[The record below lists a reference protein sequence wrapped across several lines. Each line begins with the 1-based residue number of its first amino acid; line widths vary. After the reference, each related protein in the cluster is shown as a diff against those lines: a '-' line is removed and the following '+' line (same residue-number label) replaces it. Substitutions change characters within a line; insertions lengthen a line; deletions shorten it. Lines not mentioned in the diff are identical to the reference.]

1 MMGGAMFRSDAGP
14 LAVADQRRAEHVT
27 TLVTRRNDWRAC
39 SRVVLI
45 ATAVALVSAICVIAY
60 ANFLSAK
67 GMSASTLSLLAVL
80 LAATLSSIAGF
91 AFSAVCGVMLLQIMS
106 DPVKIVE
113 VMIVCS
119 IAIQSVSVAVLWRHI
134 DWRSLVM
141 FLVGGIIGLP
151 IGVWL
156 LLHVGQFWF
165 KEAIGGLLIAYAAFR
180 LLRRPWV
187 VRSNSS
193 LADAGIGFLGGIT
206 GGLAGFPGA
215 AVTIWCGMR
224 GWDKQRQRGV
234 YQPFIL
240 LMQILALLLIELM
253 RSIPHGAGSGLGPAM
268 FVPPALLGTWLG
280 LVIFR
285 RLSDRSFG
293 MVVNLLLLVSGV
305 GLLV

>member
-1 MMGGAMFRSDAGP
+1 MFRSDAGR
-14 LAVADQRRAEHVT
+14 LAIIHQRCAGHLTTRVT
-27 TLVTRRNDWRAC
+27 ARINWCAC
-39 SRVVLI
+39 SRVVLA
-45 ATAVALVSAICVIAY
+45 ATAVALLSIAAVVAY
-60 ANFLSAK
+60 AMLLSAE
-67 GMSASTLSLLAVL
+67 GISASTLCLLAVL

-106 DPVKIVE
+106 DPIQVVE

-119 IAIQSVSVAVLWRHI
+119 IAIQSVSVAVLWRDI
-134 DWRSLVM
+134 DWRRLVI
-141 FLVGGIIGLP
+141 FLAGGVIGLP

-156 LLHVGQFWF
+156 LLHLEQLWF

-193 LADAGIGFLGGIT
+193 LADACIGFLGGIT

-215 AVTIWCGMR
+215 AVTIWCSVR
-224 GWDKQRQRGV
+224 NWDKRRQRGI

-240 LMQILALLLIELM
+240 FMQVFALLLIEFM
-253 RSIPHGAGSGLGPAM
+253 RSSIPLGAGLGLDPVM
-268 FVPPALLGTWLG
+268 FVPPALLGTLLG
-280 LVIFR
+280 LGIFR
-285 RLSDRSFG
+285 RLSDQGFG
-293 MVVNLLLLVSGV
+293 LVVNLLLLVSGV

>member
-1 MMGGAMFRSDAGP
+1 MMGGAMSRSDAGR
-14 LAVADQRRAEHVT
+14 LAVADQRRAEHVE
-27 TLVTRRNDWRAC
+27 TLVTPRIDWRAC

-45 ATAVALVSAICVIAY
+45 ATAVALVSATCVIAY
-60 ANFLSAK
+60 ARLLSME
-67 GMSASTLSLLAVL
+67 GISASTLCLLAVL

-134 DWRSLVM
+134 DWRSLLK
-141 FLVGGIIGLP
+141 FLAGGVIGLP
-151 IGVWL
+151 MGVWL

-165 KEAIGGLLIAYAAFR
+165 KEAIGGLLIAYAALR
-180 LLRRPWV
+180 LLQRPCV
-187 VRSNSS
+187 VRSHSS
-193 LADAGIGFLGGIT
+193 LADAGVGFLGGIT

-240 LMQILALLLIELM
+240 FMQILALLLIGLM
-253 RSIPHGAGSGLGPAM
+253 RSIPHGAGLDLGPAM

-280 LVIFR
+280 LAMFR
-285 RLSDRSFG
+285 RLSDQGFG
-293 MVVNLLLLVSGV
+293 LAVNLLLFASGV